1 MQSLAGWKFCASF
14 CAINTFFI
22 GVCWYVETC
31 INDIQTIFNEIEL
44 HLMARDDC
52 DENAETNLRKFAIR
66 RSLLE
71 AVEFHNRI
79 LEYVALGIPTTTKK
93 LFYEKIIF
101 LFLPASSSILL
112 P

>member
-52 DENAETNLRKFAIR
+52 DENTETNLRKFAIR

-79 LEYVALGIPTTTKK
+79 LEYVALGIPTTKK